1 MVKKSAAN
9 PVEQQGAVMVCVTRQ
24 RTCARLIQA
33 GEEQAQRLGGPL
45 YIVHAVGLSDN
56 FLGNPYEGEA
66 LEYLFTAAQLANGE
80 LSVLRS
86 DQVATALYEY
96 AKEHDVRCIV
106 MGASPGQQNS
116 HRVTVEGRN
125 ITEYLQERLPD
136 VEFAIID

>member
-1 MVKKSAAN
+1 MAKKTTAK
-9 PVEQQGAVMVCVTRQ
+9 PIEQQGAVMVCVTRQ

-33 GEEQAQRLGGPL
+33 GEEKALCCGGPL

-106 MGASPGQQNS
+106 MGASPGEQTS
-116 HRVTVEGRN
+116 RRVTVEGMN
-125 ITEYLQERLPD
+125 IAEYLQERLPG
-136 VEFAIID
+136 VEFVIVN